1 MSSIKIK
8 KDDENNNNE
17 TVPTNFWK
25 ELLSWVEVIVIAV
38 AIAFVVNN
46 FLIANSVIPSASM
59 EPNIMT
65 GDRVF
70 GSRLSYLNSDPE
82 RGDVVIFHWPD
93 DESIFF
99 VKRIIGLP
107 GETVDIIQ
115 GQVYIN
121 GEPLDETSYIAEP
134 MRTDEAPMHFE
145 VPEGSYFVMG
155 DNRNNSLDARYWDNT
170 YVERDKIIAKCGIKY
185 WPFPVSTIK

>member
-1 MSSIKIK
+1 MSSVKIK
-8 KDDENNNNE
+8 NE
-17 TVPTNFWK
+17 EEKEPKNSFWK
-25 ELLSWVEVIVIAV
+25 EVLSWIEVIVV
-38 AIAFVVNN
+38 AFVIAFLVNN

-70 GSRLSYLNSDPE
+70 GSRLSYLSKDPE

-93 DESIFF
+93 DEEIYF
-99 VKRIIGLP
+99 VKRVIGLP

-121 GEPLDETSYIAEP
+121 GEALDESAYLAEP
-134 MRTDEAPMHFE
+134 MRTDEPPLHFE
-145 VPEGSYFVMG
+145 VPEGSYFMMG
-155 DNRNNSLDARYWDNT
+155 DNRNNSLDARYWNNT
-170 YVERDKIIAKCGIKY
+170 YVDRDKIIAKCGIKY
-185 WPFPVSTIK
+185 WPFPFKVIE